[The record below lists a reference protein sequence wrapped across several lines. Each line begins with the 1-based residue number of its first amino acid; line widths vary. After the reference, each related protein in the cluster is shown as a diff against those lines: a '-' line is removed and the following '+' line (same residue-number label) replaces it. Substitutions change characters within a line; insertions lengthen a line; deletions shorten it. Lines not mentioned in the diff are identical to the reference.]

1 MIANCYFIMRPKT
14 EFTSQWIGQVEQKL
28 DKNIEKLKACW
39 EITKNNPQIS
49 NQKDSRYPFRLAG
62 ILCDII
68 HPLEY
73 EYRGTGIYS
82 TA

>member
-1 MIANCYFIMRPKT
+1 M
-14 EFTSQWIGQVEQKL
+14 EQKL
-28 DKNIEKLKACW
+28 DKNIDKLKACW

-49 NQKDSRYPFRLAG
+49 NQKDSRYPFRWAG

-73 EYRGTGIYS
+73 EYRGTGHILNCLKTGRLQTSYR
-82 TA
+82 